1 MKVES
6 VMKTTKKNANHVVL
20 AGCALGLAGLAAGC
34 SGVGARHQA
43 ATEFLTEES
52 RALTTAVV
60 DSLQSEPAMA
70 RTVESA
76 TALHLAW
83 QDQRLEGLPR
93 RPIATPVLLGSSELG
108 TNGVLSPKP
117 EGRGIWRSL
126 RERFDRQDAAVAR
139 REEAA
144 GELQALGAEAE
155 EKQARRTAFWSR
167 WLALLG
173 TAGGGLVALIV
184 LAPVAGPI
192 LGRMIGALVARI
204 PAAAG
209 WFGVVG
215 VNAFDAVVRGVERAK
230 GAALEGAAAPS
241 TLALAGAPGSA
252 RLANDIPRRAPQADA
267 PWWPALAGQLSR
279 SLDDSHKRLVR
290 RRRSAVVE

>member
-6 VMKTTKKNANHVVL
+6 VMKTTKKNANYVALTGFAL
-20 AGCALGLAGLAAGC
+20 ALAGLASGC
-34 SGVGARHQA
+34 SGVGARHTA

-60 DSLQSEPAMA
+60 DSLQNEPASA

-76 TALHLAW
+76 TALHLAR
-83 QDQRLEGLPR
+83 QDQRLEGLPK
-93 RPIATPVLLGSSELG
+93 RPIETPALLGASALG
-108 TNGVLSPKP
+108 TNGVLGPKP
-117 EGRGIWRSL
+117 EGRGIWRGL
-126 RERFDRQDAAVAR
+126 RERFDRQDAALAR
-139 REEAA
+139 QREAA
-144 GELQALGAEAE
+144 GELQELGARTEEARN
-155 EKQARRTAFWSR
+155 RRTAFWSR

-184 LAPVAGPI
+184 LVPVAGPI
-192 LGRMIGALVARI
+192 LGRLIGALVARI

-215 VNAFDAVVRGVERAK
+215 VKAFDAVVRGVERAK
-230 GAALEGAAAPS
+230 GAALDGAAAPS
-241 TLALAGAPGSA
+241 TLALAGSAGSA
-252 RLANDIPRRAPQADA
+252 RLANDIPRRAPQGDA